1 MCILSIFNQKGG
13 VGKTITSLNLAS
25 GLSLKDKKVLLI
37 DIDPQSS
44 LTRTLITNS
53 YNIKNDF
60 SSFFDFN
67 FKDYSSLILKT
78 NIENVDIIPST
89 MNLINLERKLILN
102 EDKKFLLKEKINLLK
117 KENKYDFIIIDCPS
131 AINLILKSTL
141 KISDFVLIPT
151 NLEFF
156 SIDALTNLLPL
167 IYKIK
172 KDENND
178 LKIIGILITMYEKKY
193 SFSKEIEFELNKFFK
208 GNIFKTKIPYSIKI
222 SESPSFNQ
230 SIFTYSK
237 KSMGSYAYRNFVEEF
252 LNSKEISSRLKSK
265 EEK

>member
-1 MCILSIFNQKGG
+1 MCILSIINQKGG

-25 GLSLKDKKVLLI
+25 GLGLKNKKVLLI

-44 LTRTLITNS
+44 LTRTLISNS

-60 SSFFDFN
+60 SSFFDFD
-67 FKDYSSLILKT
+67 FSDHSSLILKT
-78 NIENVDIIPST
+78 EIKNVDIIPST

-102 EDKKFLLKEKINLLK
+102 ENEDFSLREKIKLLK
-117 KENKYDFIIIDCPS
+117 KEKNYDFIIIDCPS
-131 AINLILKSTL
+131 VINVILKSTL
-141 KISDFVLIPT
+141 KISDYVLIPT

-156 SIDALTNLLPL
+156 SIDALTNLLPI

-172 KDENND
+172 KEENSI

-193 SFSKEIEFELNKFFK
+193 SFSKEIEIELNKFFK

-237 KSMGSYAYRNFVEEF
+237 KSMGSYAYKNFVDEF
-252 LNSKEISSRLKSK
+252 LNLKEIKEKLK
-265 EEK
+265 EEN